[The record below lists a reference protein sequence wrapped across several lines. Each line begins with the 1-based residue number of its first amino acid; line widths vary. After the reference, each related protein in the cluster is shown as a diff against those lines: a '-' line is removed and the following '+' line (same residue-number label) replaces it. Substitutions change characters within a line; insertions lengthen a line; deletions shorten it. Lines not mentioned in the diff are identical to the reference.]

1 MKKIT
6 RILSGSIFLV
16 HLIFANDVYQSL
28 RLFNPTPE
36 NIEIVAKVGI
46 PLDHLSGKKG
56 VYIDLTASEDQT
68 IDLISLGMD
77 IEIIIPDLTEHYLS
91 RNISS
96 DSRDF
101 PMGSMQG
108 NYTFDELNARFDEL
122 QAEYSNIISE
132 RVILGQSVEGRD
144 IWAFKVSDNPEEDE
158 EEPEVLFTALT
169 HAREPVGMM
178 NLIYFV
184 QLLGEEYGSDPEL
197 TYLVN
202 EREIWFLPVVNPDGY
217 VYNESI
223 QPNGG
228 GMHRKNRRDTNCGE
242 GTNRGVDLNRNYSF
256 GWGANN
262 TGSSQDPC
270 ATTYRGESAFS
281 EPETQ
286 IVSDF
291 ILDHEFMNVLHYHT
305 YSNVYI
311 HAFGDASLPDEPD
324 LTTLREI
331 GNEMARF
338 NGYPVGTGYELIGYT
353 VNGDAVDWTYGDQ
366 GLVAFTPEVG
376 SYTQGFW
383 PSENDALALCE
394 DQVHP
399 NKVFAFVAGPDLI
412 LKDYELSHQTINPGD
427 EIETEITI
435 QNRGLEDLNNDIQI
449 NISPLNEWVSLVE
462 NSYVISGL
470 DSREIDEIIL
480 NTLVSEETPNGTFT
494 GVIVSLES
502 ESSYERQDTIRLLV
516 GQPELVFYDGF
527 ETGLSDWFVTGDW
540 GLTDEAAVGS
550 NALSDSP
557 NGEYDPGQESVA
569 EYEFGMIPGFFIA
582 PMVTYKA
589 KWDIES
595 NWDFVR
601 FQANV
606 GGDDWVSLEGQY
618 TEPGVGQAAQPAG
631 EHGYDGTQE
640 EWVDETIYLDQL
652 GEATIYGFRFIQT
665 SDNYVEADGF
675 TVDEFSILGIPAFQ
689 FGDFNL
695 DNSVDIFD
703 VVGII
708 DLILLEGIP
717 SDLQLYF
724 CDLDHSDSLD
734 IVDVLLLVNRIFGF

>member
-1 MKKIT
+1 M
-6 RILSGSIFLV
+6 V

-311 HAFGDASLPDEPD
+311 HAFGDLAENRVHAIKVGSRGERNKELAAVRARSGVRHRQNSSGIVAQIRIELVAEAIPRPAG
-324 LTTLREI
+324 TGTLGVATLHHES
-331 GNEMARF
+331 GD
-338 NGYPVGTGYELIGYT
+338 YPVERKPII
-353 VNGDAVDWTYGDQ
+353 VAV
-366 GLVAFTPEVG
+366 
-376 SYTQGFW
+376 S
-383 PSENDALALCE
+383 
-394 DQVHP
+394 
-399 NKVFAFVAGPDLI
+399 
-412 LKDYELSHQTINPGD
+412 
-427 EIETEITI
+427 
-435 QNRGLEDLNNDIQI
+435 
-449 NISPLNEWVSLVE
+449 
-462 NSYVISGL
+462 
-470 DSREIDEIIL
+470 
-480 NTLVSEETPNGTFT
+480 
-494 GVIVSLES
+494 
-502 ESSYERQDTIRLLV
+502 
-516 GQPELVFYDGF
+516 
-527 ETGLSDWFVTGDW
+527 
-540 GLTDEAAVGS
+540 
-550 NALSDSP
+550 
-557 NGEYDPGQESVA
+557 
-569 EYEFGMIPGFFIA
+569 
-582 PMVTYKA
+582 
-589 KWDIES
+589 
-595 NWDFVR
+595 
-601 FQANV
+601 
-606 GGDDWVSLEGQY
+606 
-618 TEPGVGQAAQPAG
+618 
-631 EHGYDGTQE
+631 
-640 EWVDETIYLDQL
+640 
-652 GEATIYGFRFIQT
+652 
-665 SDNYVEADGF
+665 
-675 TVDEFSILGIPAFQ
+675 
-689 FGDFNL
+689 
-695 DNSVDIFD
+695 
-703 VVGII
+703 
-708 DLILLEGIP
+708 
-717 SDLQLYF
+717 
-724 CDLDHSDSLD
+724 
-734 IVDVLLLVNRIFGF
+734 